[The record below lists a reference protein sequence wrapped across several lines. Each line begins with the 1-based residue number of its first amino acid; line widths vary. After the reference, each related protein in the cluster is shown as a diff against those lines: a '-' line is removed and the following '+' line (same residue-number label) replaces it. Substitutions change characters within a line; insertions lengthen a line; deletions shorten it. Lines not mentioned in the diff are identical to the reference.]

1 MSFYIEKI
9 IVTGSG
15 KTDSIIELSNGVNII
30 YGPSNTGK
38 TYIVK
43 CIDYMFGSEREPIDI
58 STGYQY
64 IKIIVRTQCGTI
76 TMSRKIGENKIEV
89 SSNDNNV
96 PSGKYATKASR
107 TNYDKTINSVWLSLI
122 GINGLHLVI
131 SNENYKKQILS
142 WRTFSHMFMLT
153 ETKIISEYSAI
164 LSGRDT
170 SNTAV
175 IASLIFLLSGQD
187 FAETETKDT
196 KEIKEAKK
204 NAVKAYI
211 NKELF
216 RLSERNQEL
225 LAQLKENPNIDIA
238 VEIEKIM
245 AEISTNEKRINSSI
259 EENQKIL
266 AQLYEKNENL
276 SECNVLLNRYDELTT
291 QYDADLKRLNFIVD
305 GEANL
310 NASFSTHCP
319 FCDGEVVV
327 KKNQNYI
334 DAAKSDYKKIK
345 LQAKDLESASKE
357 LRSEKL
363 SLEQEIGTLMAKKKS
378 IEELIEKELKP
389 QVFNL
394 KEKLSAYK
402 DAIECQKEIDILKK
416 LSEQKT
422 TDMIENDTD
431 EESELKF
438 KVKEHLDY
446 SFINELSNGI
456 KSFLENCNYDN
467 LLSVI
472 FDKADM
478 DIVIN
483 GKKKSS
489 NGKGYNAY
497 FNSVVAIVLSRY
509 MESKAKYSPDFLVL
523 DSPILS
529 LKEKETKKPSE
540 TMRNTLF
547 ENIVDNQKGIQ
558 TIVIENEIPEINYKD
573 ANIIHFTKEK
583 NNGRYGFLL
592 DVAD

>member
-64 IKIIVRTQCGTI
+64 IKIIVRTQCGPI

-122 GINGLHLVI
+122 GINDLHLVI

-394 KEKLSAYK
+394 KEKLSTYK

-422 TDMIENDTD
+422 VDMIENDTD